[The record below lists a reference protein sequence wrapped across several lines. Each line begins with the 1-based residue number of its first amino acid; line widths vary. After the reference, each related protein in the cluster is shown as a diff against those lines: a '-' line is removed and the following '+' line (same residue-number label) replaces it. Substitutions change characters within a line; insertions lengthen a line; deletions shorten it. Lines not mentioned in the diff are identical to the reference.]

1 MYKGYVIYN
10 FDEQFDCQ
18 EMESLCTDGMIDLSE
33 SKESMYSV
41 NKEFNS
47 CLDKFVLDGHAKKDL
62 MLDGTKIINECFPK
76 VKADIFI
83 SHSHKD
89 VEKAKQ
95 FAKLIYWQTGMKSFI
110 DSEVWIY
117 ADSLLKII
125 DENCKRN
132 DGLYDYNQRNISTS
146 YVHMMLNTALL
157 NMIDR
162 CECLFFLS
170 TPESFE
176 TVKEIKNSTFSPW
189 IYSELSMANAIEK
202 KIPTRLKNIKKSLRE
217 SVKNFSAECWNSQED
232 LKIALKPNIENL
244 IECDFSVVKNWLIH
258 CDQNKNNSNLDDFY
272 KIKKKSFESTRS
284 LSWMRIK

>member
-1 MYKGYVIYN
+1 MYKGYIIDN
-10 FDEQFDCQ
+10 FDEQFDFCDI
-18 EMESLCTDGMIDLSE
+18 ENFCTDGMIDLSKI
-33 SKESMYSV
+33 KEPMYSV
-41 NKEFNS
+41 NEEFNA
-47 CLDKFVLDGHAKKDL
+47 CLEKFVLDGYAKKDL
-62 MLDGTKIINECFPK
+62 MLDGTKIINECFPE

-89 VEKAKQ
+89 VKKAKQ

-110 DSEVWIY
+110 DSDVWIH

-125 DENCKRN
+125 DENCKG
-132 DGLYDYNQRNISTS
+132 DYDLYDYNQRNISTS

-157 NMIDR
+157 NMIDS

-202 KIPTRLKNIKKSLRE
+202 KTPTRLKNIKKSLRE
-217 SVKNFSAECWNSQED
+217 SAKKNSDEYSQEGM
-232 LKIALKPNIENL
+232 KIVLKPKIENL
-244 IECDFSVVKNWLIH
+244 IECDFSVVKDWLIR
-258 CDQNKNNSNLDDFY
+258 CNQNKNDSNLDDFY
-272 KIKKKSFESTRS
+272 KIKNSFENTRS
-284 LSWMRIK
+284 LSWMR